1 MNRIYNT
8 GRNMTRTKA
17 ILLLVATSLLWSLGG
32 MLVKLTDWNPIA
44 IAGGRSSFTAILLW
58 AYLRRPKFNWSRD
71 QILCAIAYAGKLFCK
86 EVTIMVKVV
95 PVKEGDVYT
104 VDIQSMGTGGEG
116 IARVEGFTI
125 FVEDAVAGDRIE
137 ARITELKNRFARAKI
152 ERVVTPS
159 SRRTE
164 ACCPV
169 AMECGGCQI
178 QHVDYG
184 WQLDYKTS
192 KVAESLE
199 RIGGLEG
206 VVVHPAI
213 GMDRPWRYRNKAQFP
228 VAGSREQLRAGFFAK
243 GSHNIV
249 EAPDCPIQHGASRA
263 VVDEVREHMLEFDI
277 PAYDEATGEG
287 FIRHIVTRAGFST
300 GEIMVVI
307 VATSRYFP
315 GKDRLVAR
323 LVNRIDGIKS
333 IVLNINDK
341 KTNVIMGR
349 EIITLWGSDH
359 ITDYIGDLRFR
370 ISPLSFFQVN
380 PIQTRVLYDKAVEYA
395 GLSGHETVIDAYCGA
410 GTISLFLAK
419 KARKVY
425 GIEVVEEAVNDARTN
440 AQING
445 IENVEFIA
453 GQAEQIMPQMY
464 KKGIRP
470 DVIVVDPPRKGCDQ
484 SLLDTIASMQPGRVV
499 YVSCNPAT
507 LARDLKYLASKGYR
521 AVEAQPVDM
530 FPHTVHVECV
540 VLMTNVKN
548 K

>member
-1 MNRIYNT
+1 LSR
-8 GRNMTRTKA
+8 A
-17 ILLLVATSLLWSLGG
+17 
-32 MLVKLTDWNPIA
+32 
-44 IAGGRSSFTAILLW
+44 
-58 AYLRRPKFNWSRD
+58 LREP
-71 QILCAIAYAGKLFCK
+71 
-86 EVTIMVKVV
+86 
-95 PVKEGDVYT
+95 
-104 VDIQSMGTGGEG
+104 
-116 IARVEGFTI
+116 ARVPY
-125 FVEDAVAGDRIE
+125 A
-137 ARITELKNRFARAKI
+137 KNWFARAKI

>member
-1 MNRIYNT
+1 MSR
-8 GRNMTRTKA
+8 A
-17 ILLLVATSLLWSLGG
+17 
-32 MLVKLTDWNPIA
+32 
-44 IAGGRSSFTAILLW
+44 
-58 AYLRRPKFNWSRD
+58 LREP
-71 QILCAIAYAGKLFCK
+71 
-86 EVTIMVKVV
+86 
-95 PVKEGDVYT
+95 
-104 VDIQSMGTGGEG
+104 
-116 IARVEGFTI
+116 ARVPY
-125 FVEDAVAGDRIE
+125 A
-137 ARITELKNRFARAKI
+137 KNWFARAKI